1 MASHFTGFDPI
12 SADMGIPYGFDDET
26 GGSGGG
32 GDVTV
37 KGTSGEHTGN
47 TFAFRNGSDSN
58 VKFEVDGG
66 NGEIT
71 VNVYYA

>member
-1 MASHFTGFDPI
+1 MASYFTGFDPI
-12 SADMGIPYGFDDET
+12 SADMGVPYGYDGEA
-26 GGSGGG
+26 GSGGG
-32 GDVTV
+32 GDVTI

-66 NGEIT
+66 SGEIT